1 MNMKRFNQ
9 YFGGKYMKYW
19 YVAFVLV
26 ISWFMLNLFN
36 NGSVNRYELT
46 AYSADGKVLDSM
58 VVEPG
63 SMSPPE
69 SLPVPKAYKPVK
81 PVKFLP

>member
-9 YFGGKYMKYW
+9 YFGGKYMRYW

-26 ISWFMLNLFN
+26 IAWFVLNLFN
-36 NGSVNRYELT
+36 NGSVSRYELT
-46 AYSADGKVLDSM
+46 AYDADGKVLDSM
-58 VVEPG
+58 MVDAS
-63 SMSPPE
+63 SMSQPE
-69 SLPVPKAYKPVK
+69 TLPVPKSYKPVK